1 MLKLYFGPG
10 ACSFVPL
17 AALEIIKAAT
27 GEDFESQMV
36 KLHKGEQFTPEFKAV
51 NADSLV
57 PVLMVDGQPLT
68 QVIAICEYLDGRYP
82 QLEMLPKDPWA
93 RARAISTL
101 AWMNNSVH
109 PTFTHVFMPFKY
121 TADETAQAA
130 LKKHNLDLYRGLI
143 ERLNGEVAK
152 ASPYL
157 NGAKIGFIDIY
168 AVVFLRWAGLA
179 GIDPDSYPAYK
190 AYVDR
195 IAALPAITAALER
208 EKQPLHYFK
217 KAA

>member
-1 MLKLYFGPG
+1 
-10 ACSFVPL
+10 
-17 AALEIIKAAT
+17 
-27 GEDFESQMV
+27 
-36 KLHKGEQFTPEFKAV
+36 
-51 NADSLV
+51 
-57 PVLMVDGQPLT
+57 

-195 IAALPAITAALER
+195 IAALPAIAAALER